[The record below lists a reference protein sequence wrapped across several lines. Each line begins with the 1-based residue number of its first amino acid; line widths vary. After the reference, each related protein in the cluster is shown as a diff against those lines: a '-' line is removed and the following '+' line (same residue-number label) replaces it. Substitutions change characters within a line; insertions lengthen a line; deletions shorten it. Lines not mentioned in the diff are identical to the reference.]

1 MRAEKSSSNGHVY
14 VVDDNPDI
22 RTYLTDLLRQMGYTV
37 DCFENAQSFLTQ
49 SLDVSPAVLVLDVR
63 MPQMSGIELQQEM
76 RSLGRNTPIIF
87 ISGES
92 HSEDIIQAMKG
103 QPIEFLLKPFQFQSL
118 MDAIDKGLTQDGLNR
133 ANSIRHS
140 DLRRK
145 WQTLSARERDVCVLM
160 LDGFTNKGIAERLTI
175 LPDTAKK
182 HRANVLQKMQ
192 LPNLAELVA
201 VCRGVDV
208 KALS

>member
-1 MRAEKSSSNGHVY
+1 MGAQKPLSIGHVF

-22 RTYLTDLLRQMGYTV
+22 RVYLIDLLQQMGYTV
-37 DCFENAQSFLTQ
+37 ESFESAQSFLKQ
-49 SLDVSPAVLVLDVR
+49 SLDIFPAVLVLDVR

-76 RSLGRNTPIIF
+76 RSLGRQTPIIF

-92 HSEDIIQAMKG
+92 HSEEIILAMKG
-103 QPIEFLLKPFQFQSL
+103 QPIEFLLKPFQIQSL
-118 MDAIDKGLTQDGLNR
+118 IDAIDKGLVRDGMNR
-133 ANSIRHS
+133 ENFIRHN
-140 DLRRK
+140 DIRRK
-145 WQTLSARERDVCVLM
+145 WQTLSARERDVCLLM
-160 LDGFTNKGIAERLTI
+160 LDGFTNKGIAERLNI

-192 LPNLAELVA
+192 TPDLAELVA

>member
-1 MRAEKSSSNGHVY
+1 MKPSTNGHVF
-14 VVDDNPDI
+14 VVDDNQDI
-22 RTYLTDLLRQMGYTV
+22 RFYLTDLLRRMGYTV
-37 DCFENAQSFLTQ
+37 EGFESAQTFLTQ
-49 SLDVSPAVLVLDVR
+49 SLDIFPAVLVLDVR
-63 MPQMSGIELQQEM
+63 MPQMSGIELQREI

-92 HSEDIIQAMKG
+92 HSAEIIQAMKG
-103 QPIEFLLKPFQFQSL
+103 QPIEFLLKPFKFQSL
-118 MDAIDKGLTQDGLNR
+118 IDAIDKGLVQDGLNR
-133 ANSIRHS
+133 EDFIRHN
-140 DLRRK
+140 DIRRK
-145 WQTLSARERDVCVLM
+145 WQTLSARERDVCALM
-160 LDGFTNKGIAERLTI
+160 LDGFTNKGIAERLNI

-192 LPNLAELVA
+192 TTTLAELVA